1 MSGFYYEIRLVDLEL
16 STSQLEKIRSYL
28 RDQVRDMAAIDS
40 GEFLRSLKTSWDKGT
55 KILTVYSTLY
65 YAGYIEGGNVN
76 YTYHKDKIKNTLTR
90 MGLKVSPRRYF

>member
-65 YAGYIEGGNVN
+65 YAGYVEGGNAN
-76 YTYHKDKIKNTLTR
+76 YTYHKDKIKNTLIR